1 MEKTCGNCNIAD
13 FDLMRCD
20 YFDDNGEHEAIT
32 KNKPACEDWIK
43 RVLTDEERYQQLAEV
58 AKDMFT
64 YINDPLDFV
73 ERIGE
78 KYILD
83 GHYKWSSIFREQ
95 LEELGVEVSDTPK
108 NI

>member
-43 RVLTDEERYQQLAEV
+43 RVLTDEERYEQLAEV
-58 AKDMFT
+58 AREM
-64 YINDPLDFV
+64 LDDL
-73 ERIGE
+73 EDLPSGADDYR
-78 KYILD
+78 K
-83 GHYKWSSIFREQ
+83 K
-95 LEELGVEVSDTPK
+95 LEELGVEV
-108 NI
+108 

>member
-58 AKDMFT
+58 ARDMYEWCDGVVNRFYT
-64 YINDPLDFV
+64 IVP
-73 ERIGE
+73 ERV
-78 KYILD
+78 D
-83 GHYKWSSIFREQ
+83 GFRKQ
-95 LEELGVEVSDTPK
+95 LEELGVEL
-108 NI
+108 

>member
-58 AKDMFT
+58 ARDMLKFLKN
-64 YINDPLDFV
+64 I
-73 ERIGE
+73 EREYPRLLEPNHKPGGQ
-78 KYILD
+78 ILYPMPSD
-83 GHYKWSSIFREQ
+83 EYANQ
-95 LEELGVEVSDTPK
+95 LEELGVEL
-108 NI
+108 

>member
-58 AKDMFT
+58 ARKM
-64 YINDPLDFV
+64 LKHLCSV
-73 ERIGE
+73 C
-78 KYILD
+78 D
-83 GHYKWSSIFREQ
+83 GGDVYNEDIADYREG
-95 LEELGVEVSDTPK
+95 LEELGVEV
-108 NI
+108 